1 MPACKEADQMPTTPF
16 PASARHSEAP
26 SPSLP
31 CSSVAMW
38 LSTNQQNA
46 GKSDTAHSQP
56 WPLENLPY
64 ESLSLSLLC
73 LSTRGRASYRS
84 VSAEKGGDTKWV
96 SGRLDPYH
104 SHGSAIW
111 TEKKKKKVLLS
122 CAKSLRCSHYLL
134 QQLGYPDPLP
144 WWNWQGKKFR
154 SGHNQRRI
162 WLQINHDLWVLYGSN
177 QRATVKN
184 YRDGG
189 AALKC
194 LNWAKNEPMGMTRRI
209 ACAHTAL

>member
-1 MPACKEADQMPTTPF
+1 MPACKEADQMPTTRF

-56 WPLENLPY
+56 WSLENLPY
-64 ESLSLSLLC
+64 ESLTLSP
-73 LSTRGRASYRS
+73 SS
-84 VSAEKGGDTKWV
+84 VCQPEAEHPTGQSQQKKEETQNGYLEDLTPITHMEVPFEG
-96 SGRLDPYH
+96 
-104 SHGSAIW
+104 
-111 TEKKKKKVLLS
+111 KKKILLY
-122 CAKSLRCSHYLL
+122 CAKSLRCGHYLL

-209 ACAHTAL
+209 ARVHTAL